1 MCVCVCL
8 YRLYMYILVNIN
20 YVLVVYQ
27 AWEQRLL
34 TTLSNCQYT
43 VKVVLPCLSELFIR
57 HGFPSPTSP
66 IDTATNALNTL
77 DRRILEVY
85 LEQKSDPL
93 VGTIEPSMYL
103 GRFDWDT
110 TRKPTDIR
118 PYAKEIIANMIGVHA
133 EVGK

>member
-1 MCVCVCL
+1 MLIVCHK
-8 YRLYMYILVNIN
+8 LVF
-20 YVLVVYQ
+20 Q

-43 VKVVLPCLSELFIR
+43 AKVLLPHLSDLFTR
-57 HGFPSPTSP
+57 HGFPSPILP
-66 IDTATNALNTL
+66 IATATNALNML
-77 DRRILEVY
+77 ERRILEVY

-110 TRKPTDIR
+110 TLKPTDIR
-118 PYAKEIIANMIGVHA
+118 PYAKEIIVNMIGVHA